1 MDLSCRMAAW
11 LAVLLLASVAAQG
24 GAAWAEANPLARH
37 TCARAAA
44 SGKPCNIAGKRG
56 DRASRPR
63 LATASPRGRWSG
75 PPWRR
80 RSLYAGHEG
89 RIAQLPAGLRARRI
103 SRLRFDDNG
112 RDGCA
117 GRGPRRA
124 CSEERS
130 LAEALIRAPD
140 ASTAKI
146 LRETGIPAIPDVP
159 PIVILRSGRAP
170 WPGGAGVWPGEIGSW
185 P

>member
-1 MDLSCRMAAW
+1 MGLSCRMAAL
-11 LAVLLLASVAAQG
+11 LAVMLFASLTGRG
-24 GAAWAEANPLARH
+24 GAAWAEANSLGKQS
-37 TCARAAA
+37 CARAAA
-44 SGKPCNIAGKRG
+44 SGKPCSGGPRRAG
-56 DRASRPR
+56 RASRPR
-63 LATASPRGRWSG
+63 LASAFPRGRWSR

-103 SRLRFDDNG
+103 SRLRFDDSG
-112 RDGCA
+112 QGGCA

-124 CSEERS
+124 CSEERN

-140 ASTAKI
+140 ASTARI

-170 WPGGAGVWPGEIGSW
+170 SGAGNWPGEIGSW

>member
-1 MDLSCRMAAW
+1 MGLSCRTAAL
-11 LAVLLLASVAAQG
+11 LAVLLLTSLATRS
-24 GAAWAEANPLARH
+24 GAAWAEADPLGKY

-44 SGKPCNIAGKRG
+44 SGKPCGFGAKRAWG
-56 DRASRPR
+56 MARSRVAIP
-63 LATASPRGRWSG
+63 SQRGRWNG

-80 RSLYAGHEG
+80 RALYAGHEG
-89 RIAQLPAGLRARRI
+89 RIAQLPARLRARRI
-103 SRLRFDDNG
+103 SRLRFDDSG
-112 RDGCA
+112 RDSCA
-117 GRGPRRA
+117 GAGPRRA
-124 CSEERS
+124 CSEERN

-140 ASTAKI
+140 GSTARI

-170 WPGGAGVWPGEIGSW
+170 WLGGGGNWPGEIGSW